1 MVPPHTAEETSQV
14 VPTTTEQTAL
24 PMAGTTEV
32 RQTEVEVTAV
42 EEVGV
47 AVEVE
52 IRRHCPN
59 PSPNEAVEK
68 PHSEHLIQNGVFL
81 QPR

>member
-14 VPTTTEQTAL
+14 VPTTAEQTAL
-24 PMAGTTEV
+24 PMTGTTEA
-32 RQTEVEVTAV
+32 RQTEVEVTAA

-47 AVEVE
+47 AVE

-59 PSPNEAVEK
+59 ASPNK
-68 PHSEHLIQNGVFL
+68 
-81 QPR
+81 